1 LQQDPESRGL
11 LPTDIECF
19 QKRIVS
25 SVKTILNVLNMSLR
39 RIENCCKIL
48 MRKVPHY
55 NHKFYRGLQLVDTR
69 YMMTPTRTT
78 VEFIVYETKK
88 YSRVYTKFLN
98 LLHEVY
104 FTTLTELSTCSFL
117 LLMSGDTI
125 INKIYV
131 QIRGARQVRK

>member
-1 LQQDPESRGL
+1 LQQGPESRGL

>member
-1 LQQDPESRGL
+1 
-11 LPTDIECF
+11 
-19 QKRIVS
+19 
-25 SVKTILNVLNMSLR
+25 MSLR

-104 FTTLTELSTCSFL
+104 FTTLTELST
-117 LLMSGDTI
+117 
-125 INKIYV
+125 
-131 QIRGARQVRK
+131 

>member
-39 RIENCCKIL
+39 RSENCCKIL

-104 FTTLTELSTCSFL
+104 FTTLTELST
-117 LLMSGDTI
+117 
-125 INKIYV
+125 
-131 QIRGARQVRK
+131 